1 MENKNVSML
10 LSLYDKE
17 KPEYLKEA
25 LTSIFEQTV
34 MPKEIV
40 LVYDGP
46 INEKLQVVVT
56 YFQQKD
62 PHLFT
67 VVKLEKNQGL
77 GIALAIGLEHTKNR
91 LVARMDTDDIMEPQR
106 LEKQLEIFQKD
117 PEIAI
122 VGSNIEEF
130 TGTLSN
136 VIGKRIVPEYNNAIR
151 VFSKRRNPFNH
162 MTVMFDKKAILEVG
176 NYQPLS
182 GFEDY
187 YLWARLLK
195 AGYEGYNIQETL
207 VYARTGKDMYAR
219 RGGMKYL
226 GSGLMGR
233 YRIWKDGLGSVKDFI
248 IVSCGHIFISL
259 LPNQLRGKFYQT
271 QLRK

>member
-1 MENKNVSML
+1 MENKNISML

-106 LEKQLEIFQKD
+106 LEKQLEIFQKR
-117 PEIAI
+117 
-122 VGSNIEEF
+122 S
-130 TGTLSN
+130 
-136 VIGKRIVPEYNNAIR
+136 
-151 VFSKRRNPFNH
+151 RNS
-162 MTVMFDKKAILEVG
+162 DCWE
-176 NYQPLS
+176 
-182 GFEDY
+182 
-187 YLWARLLK
+187 
-195 AGYEGYNIQETL
+195 
-207 VYARTGKDMYAR
+207 
-219 RGGMKYL
+219 
-226 GSGLMGR
+226 
-233 YRIWKDGLGSVKDFI
+233 
-248 IVSCGHIFISL
+248 
-259 LPNQLRGKFYQT
+259 
-271 QLRK
+271 

>member
-1 MENKNVSML
+1 ML

-106 LEKQLEIFQKD
+106 LEKQLEIFQK
-117 PEIAI
+117 
-122 VGSNIEEF
+122 
-130 TGTLSN
+130 
-136 VIGKRIVPEYNNAIR
+136 
-151 VFSKRRNPFNH
+151 
-162 MTVMFDKKAILEVG
+162 
-176 NYQPLS
+176 
-182 GFEDY
+182 
-187 YLWARLLK
+187 
-195 AGYEGYNIQETL
+195 
-207 VYARTGKDMYAR
+207 
-219 RGGMKYL
+219 
-226 GSGLMGR
+226 
-233 YRIWKDGLGSVKDFI
+233 
-248 IVSCGHIFISL
+248 
-259 LPNQLRGKFYQT
+259 
-271 QLRK
+271 